1 MFFVFRFIDSELK
14 DRIVLVVH
22 PFSKTIRSQYMKH
35 RSGQLLFSRQD
46 ILPEFQLKTVKSI
59 MTLAGTYQ

>member
-35 RSGQLLFSRQD
+35 RRGQLLFSRQD